1 MKNHKAN
8 SNELLKIKL
17 EAHDVAGKSCKV
29 GFVALFAENKRVFQ
43 RATEF
48 EWNYIAAQILAKK
61 QGHCV
66 VQYAEQNAHQ
76 RQPKYK
82 YRTRLPMYLKYNHC
96 LLQMLLASSKSK

>member
-43 RATEF
+43 KATEF
-48 EWNYIAAQILAKK
+48 E
-61 QGHCV
+61 
-66 VQYAEQNAHQ
+66 
-76 RQPKYK
+76 
-82 YRTRLPMYLKYNHC
+82 
-96 LLQMLLASSKSK
+96 